1 MWCDDKARR
10 FVSGR
15 CNVEHGLYPK
25 FKTLCMEYAALG
37 DVVPATG
44 CLRRRRRRRGWRVTI
59 AAWGVGTF
67 DTGGGWGASSAASG
81 DDDGSGSAASS
92 AASGDDDGSGS
103 ATSGDDDGSVHT
115 VPVPVTPGDDDG
127 SESAASGDDDGSVPT
142 DPGDDH
148 DPIPPGCD

>member
-1 MWCDDKARR
+1 M
-10 FVSGR
+10 
-15 CNVEHGLYPK
+15 EHGLYPK

-44 CLRRRRRRRGWRVTI
+44 CLRRRRRRGWHVTI

-67 DTGGGWGASSAASG
+67 DTGGGWGASSAASGDDDGSGSATSSAASG